1 MTIGRLGAFLR
12 PTVNIDGYF
21 ANLTL
26 GANKQLNTY
35 IIFFLATA
43 ASVQVSD
50 RKMSLHI

>member
-35 IIFFLATA
+35 IIFLLA